1 MRGETDG
8 IFLDC
13 VPEIDFSYGYRFFL
27 GNMANYSK
35 ALMSLLKSIK
45 SKLPILHTM
54 SITEEYEGLRTITQ
68 TLRKML
74 GNIGALGIAEE
85 TYQLETVLLNEADS
99 SLQLE
104 LKGYINTLVELSNH
118 LELLLKKLDLQGTP
132 HGDDKNPNFLNYDF
146 TKTKESIKL
155 SADYLERKIL

>member
-8 IFLDC
+8 LFLDC

-45 SKLPILHTM
+45 SKLPILDTM
-54 SITEEYEGLRTITQ
+54 SITEEYEGLRIITQ

-85 TYQLETVLLNEADS
+85 TYQLEAALLNES
-99 SLQLE
+99 GSIFQLK
-104 LKGYINTLVELSNH
+104 LNDYINSLDELSNH
-118 LELLLKKLDLQGTP
+118 LELLLKRLDLKGLP
-132 HGDDKNPNFLNYDF
+132 HSEDKNPNFLNYDF